1 MSLKGRI
8 TYFLPFTVVPNV
20 IIVSV
25 LLMLAIAGLMF
36 TNTTLVALPA
46 TIAQLWLLFNAS
58 PLSGDG
64 QVVAAVP
71 ILPALILVAVLSNRV
86 FKAVKDKVS
95 LADLNVLVGL
105 ALGFP
110 LTLTLISWAMLLD
123 AASVFP
129 VDAPPLLAALGRTL
143 LVHVLALVIGMGSRL
158 WRALCR
164 RFGLPQWIVDANF
177 TALKFL
183 GSVSAAGLLLSVIM
197 MAAHTSSLG
206 QLFSNFHGVGTAGL
220 VLLSLLYLPNVM
232 VGSSSVL
239 LGGEYHFGDA
249 WVSLFGSHTV
259 PFPTLPWFVVIPQTV
274 YPFAGALL
282 IIPVVLA
289 VWAVR
294 GRLDRTDQPFA
305 EMIVS
310 GLFTG
315 LYTLIACL
323 LITGRMG
330 VYSQTGPMTWLTAVL
345 AVAWLSGVGLLVS
358 GVQNMMG
365 RRAAAMP
372 LPPEP
377 DYPNDPEDL
386 DYPDDEEEADKET
399 TEDPAEETEEEV
411 DDSDDLHE
419 IDEDVDEY
427 ADEDPESDPESN
439 PEIQEPESTQEFTQ
453 RD

>member
-1 MSLKGRI
+1 
-8 TYFLPFTVVPNV
+8 
-20 IIVSV
+20 
-25 LLMLAIAGLMF
+25 
-36 TNTTLVALPA
+36 
-46 TIAQLWLLFNAS
+46 
-58 PLSGDG
+58 
-64 QVVAAVP
+64 
-71 ILPALILVAVLSNRV
+71 
-86 FKAVKDKVS
+86 
-95 LADLNVLVGL
+95 
-105 ALGFP
+105 
-110 LTLTLISWAMLLD
+110 
-123 AASVFP
+123 
-129 VDAPPLLAALGRTL
+129 
-143 LVHVLALVIGMGSRL
+143 MG
-158 WRALCR
+158 A
-164 RFGLPQWIVDANF
+164 
-177 TALKFL
+177 
-183 GSVSAAGLLLSVIM
+183 
-197 MAAHTSSLG
+197 
-206 QLFSNFHGVGTAGL
+206 AGL

-377 DYPNDPEDL
+377 DYPDDPEDL
-386 DYPDDEEEADKET
+386 DYPDEEEADKET
-399 TEDPAEETEEEV
+399 TEDPTEETEEEV
-411 DDSDDLHE
+411 DDSNDLHE

-427 ADEDPESDPESN
+427 ADEDPESDPE
-439 PEIQEPESTQEFTQ
+439 IQEPESTQEFTQ